1 MIDISKIK
9 YPHLERIFNLKPN
22 PEILLGQEIYW
33 TEKRDGSNIGAY
45 LTEEGV
51 QLRSRNMDKAS
62 EDFYKAFNASE
73 QAEPVLELLQ
83 DAPNWGNEYVVFG
96 EMLTLGK
103 SPTRTEIHDKNE
115 FVVFDI
121 WDSKHQQFM
130 NYNATHQHCH
140 HFGIPIVELYG
151 VSKTVSVESLYAFK
165 DKMLEKALECGREGV
180 VGKSWGETPFNK
192 GDGAGC
198 GRLITYFKEKHDL
211 PALEKIPRMEE
222 EGVIHLQVLP
232 DSEIFGAIEKVRTDI
247 GEKFTEIRIAMP
259 MVAQYVSEE
268 CKKHNCTSPK
278 NLHRY
283 YQSRL
288 EDLATSQNIHLPQ
301 KDDSQ

>member
-1 MIDISKIK
+1 MIEISKIK

-45 LTEEGV
+45 LGTETGV
-51 QLRSRNMDKAS
+51 QLRSRNLDQAS

-83 DAPNWGNEYVVFG
+83 DACNWGNEYVIFG
-96 EMLTLGK
+96 EMLTVGK
-103 SPTRTEIHDKNE
+103 SPTRTEMHEKNE

-121 WDSKHQQFM
+121 WDSKHGQFM

-140 HFGIPIVELYG
+140 HFGIPVVELYG
-151 VSKTVSVESLYAFK
+151 TCKVVTTESLYSFK
-165 DKMLEKALECGREGV
+165 DQMLAKALERGREGV

-192 GDGAGC
+192 GESAGC

-211 PALEKIPRMEE
+211 PALEKIPRVDE
-222 EGVIHLQVLP
+222 EGYIRLPELP

-247 GEKFTEIRIAMP
+247 GDKFTEIRTAMP
-259 MVAQYVSEE
+259 LVARYVAEE
-268 CKKHNCTSPK
+268 CKKHNCSAPK

-283 YQSRL
+283 YQARL
-288 EDLATSQNIHLPQ
+288 QDIAAGVS
-301 KDDSQ
+301 